1 MTLSDRFFS
10 DLAALGARRG
20 SDPAIFLTVWCVESG
35 VNPHAVNSIGAR
47 GLNQMLPSTL
57 AALGAPADFEKL
69 SAEAQLP
76 WIEKLIASG
85 ERRNGG
91 PFESAARYY
100 HANFFPVTMAR
111 GDTPDTIVAA
121 KDAIDPRERDA
132 YAFNAGLDADGDG
145 KITLGD
151 LATVLDRTRANRC
164 TDAFARLD
172 LAMRALPN
180 APWEPASLVAR
191 TEKHAAAVGAVIIAG
206 VLAVAF
212 ARHAFLQ
219 SAVHP

>member
-10 DLAALGARRG
+10 DLAAMGARRG

-35 VNPHAVNSIGAR
+35 VNPHAINSIGAR

-111 GDTPDTIVAA
+111 GNTPDTVVAA
-121 KDAIDPRERDA
+121 KDATDPRERDA
-132 YAFNAGLDADGDG
+132 YAFNAGLDADSDG
-145 KITLGD
+145 KITLAD
-151 LATVLDRTRANRC
+151 LATVLERTRASKC
-164 TDAFARLD
+164 S
-172 LAMRALPN
+172 
-180 APWEPASLVAR
+180 EP
-191 TEKHAAAVGAVIIAG
+191 
-206 VLAVAF
+206 F
-212 ARHAFLQ
+212 
-219 SAVHP
+219 

>member
-1 MTLSDRFFS
+1 LTLSDRFFS

-20 SDPAIFLTVWCVESG
+20 SDPSIFLTVWCVESG
-35 VNPHAVNSIGAR
+35 ANPHAINSIGAR

-57 AALGAPADFEKL
+57 AALGAPASFERL

-111 GDTPDTIVAA
+111 GNAPDAIVAA
-121 KDAIDPRERDA
+121 KDATDPRERDA
-132 YAFNAGLDADGDG
+132 YAFNVGLDADGDG
-145 KITLGD
+145 KITLAD
-151 LATVLDRTRANRC
+151 LATVLERVRPKYQ
-164 TDAFARLD
+164 DAFARLD
-172 LAMRALPN
+172 AAVSALQVQ
-180 APWEPASLVAR
+180 PWQPASLVSA
-191 TEKHAAAVGAVIIAG
+191 TSKGAGLAGG
-206 VLAVAF
+206 VLLAGMIALAF
-212 ARHAFLQ
+212 ARHAF
-219 SAVHP
+219 SRGTVHT